1 MLNREYCVMVR
12 IQKISL
18 LFVLLLVTAFVQ
30 AQEKIGDLYYQI
42 DHEKGKAYVCPVPNT
57 GDALPPYSGTIV
69 IPATVTWPGTENIY
83 SVDSI
88 SASAFEGSNLTSIS
102 IPAVFRGI
110 GENAF
115 KDCTMEKV
123 YFSSFN
129 DILGIAFENNGN
141 PMARAEETWAGGV
154 KIGPELEI
162 TQDVKANAF
171 NGVTWLTKVTFTSRV
186 TKIGQYAFCNCTNLE
201 QIVSLGN
208 ISTIRQGAFQHC
220 EKLSKIGD
228 NNDIPAVIPATVTSV
243 EKEAFNQCHA
253 LTEVDIKAP
262 LVTLP
267 EGMFQTCTSLKKV
280 TLSSTTTTIGKSAFN
295 GCTSLTSF
303 PFQDNHIVEISESAF
318 QGCGFKTLTLPTS
331 LADPSPSGKA
341 IGLNAFKDCNNLT
354 DLTIPAVVS
363 QFSIDNYA
371 FASIN
376 NSYSLK
382 YIYSD
387 ADIVP
392 QATASSFGNNGE
404 NMPQLFCKEA
414 KLNDY
419 KGETPWS
426 SFNPTKIAKY
436 SITYVKDNNIENPV
450 VVPNIQA
457 GTTLSLIPLAVEDDW
472 TTPHGWFIKNSDGEF
487 ENAPEVMPASNLV
500 LYCYYT
506 TTYAYGDLKYSLR
519 SDTKEATILA
529 DESNKSLTGSLTIPS
544 AVTYKSNDYEII
556 AIEDEA
562 FKDAVNLTGVDLSG
576 ATNLTSIGKGI
587 FEGCKNLASV
597 TLPNTLTEISDNMF
611 YKCAALTGLTIPTS
625 VTKIGEKAFSESGI
639 VEITLPASITDM
651 GKSVFQACKS
661 LKKVTFA
668 SGTPLV
674 TLPDFTFESCVM
686 LESFPT
692 LPATVTTIGEK
703 AFSYCQGLTEIKL
716 DNIKTINSSA
726 FWHCEHLKVITLPTI
741 SNMGD
746 NAFNDCWSVEKI
758 TINTDN
764 APTVGNNPF
773 YVKEGKINAILF
785 VKDTI
790 NYQNAPWKLF
800 KKVYPIDPTVIPSD
814 EIEITL
820 SPKSYTYD
828 GNAKE
833 PEVTVKWIIEEQDPL
848 IIPAEEYTV
857 SYSNN
862 INAGTTATVTIT
874 DKAPGFYKIV
884 ESDTT
889 FTINKADVV
898 LGDLLEPKPAGKEN
912 LTYDDKALQLITAG
926 RLKNNVTGT
935 LEYSLDG
942 KTFKEEIPTGTDANT
957 YNVYYRVKGDDNH
970 NDSKISDPLTV
981 TIAPKELTSKE
992 LVITLSQ
999 DTYSYTGNE
1008 IKPGVTAVKYGDITF
1023 KEGVDYTVSYENN
1036 INAGTK
1042 ETQPK
1047 VIITDKAGG
1056 NYVVSGSKAFTINK
1070 VDVVLNDLL
1079 ETAPSAIALTFNGT
1093 AKAFNGTAQPLIKA
1107 GVLKD
1112 PQTGTLEYSQD
1123 GKTFSEEIPT
1133 GTDANT
1139 YKVYYRVM
1147 GDGNHNDSKNSDPLE
1162 VAIAPKELTSEE
1174 LEITLSPSSYTYDGS
1189 EKKPD
1194 VTVKFGD
1201 TEFIKD
1207 KDFTVSYK
1215 NHKYVGTAEAQPTV
1229 VITDKNGGNYIV
1241 SGSKTFTI
1249 KPAASSLKN
1258 KPTARNNT
1266 YDGTDLALLNTDGK
1280 SDTGK
1285 LQYSLSKDEESFS
1298 ETIPTGKNAGNYI
1311 VYYRVKGDANHS
1323 DSEIESVTATI
1334 APREANA
1341 LSLSQSSYTYDGGE
1355 IKPSVTVQWNNTTV
1369 PGSEYTVS
1377 YSNNKNAGIATVIVT
1392 DKEGGNFI
1400 VSARKTFTITQAP
1413 LTISANSYEI
1423 FEGEKLPEF
1432 TAKYDGF
1439 VKNETQAVLTSKPIF
1454 SCNATATSKPGD
1466 YTISVG
1472 GAKADNYKITHKSGK
1487 LTILALKFVSGGE
1500 SSKDE
1505 DDPATYKIIS
1515 TGKDVGTT
1523 PTVAIVDDKDVG
1535 GAFAIPEA
1543 VTYHNTNYK
1552 VTEINESAFENNK
1565 YLTEVSIPSSITS
1578 IGDKAFKG
1586 CSNLK
1591 SITVY
1596 ITTPISLAVAGTRG
1610 EETSSDGTSV
1620 FDGVD
1625 KTTCILYVPEA
1636 SVDLYKAAPVWM
1648 DFQNILPITETT
1660 GISVVNVT
1668 EGEPFDV
1675 YNLQGRK
1682 VKSRTTD
1689 LRGLPRGIYIIN
1701 GKKVAV
1707 K

>member
-1 MLNREYCVMVR
+1 MVR
-12 IQKISL
+12 IQRISL
-18 LFVLLLVTAFVQ
+18 LFVLLLVTTFANAQTFEVSYNNGAYIISYQYADSDHTMLKVYSCSLSTYAGAIDIPVEATIQDGGEHTLSVVSICENAF
-30 AQEKIGDLYYQI
+30 KNL
-42 DHEKGKAYVCPVPNT
+42 
-57 GDALPPYSGTIV
+57 S
-69 IPATVTWPGTENIY
+69 
-83 SVDSI
+83 
-88 SASAFEGSNLTSIS
+88 LTSIS
-102 IPAVFRGI
+102 IPSSVTSI

-651 GKSVFQACKS
+651 GNSVFLSCAS
-661 LKKVTFA
+661 LKKATFA
-668 SGTPLV
+668 SGMELNTN
-674 TLPDFTFESCVM
+674 TLPASTFERCVI
-686 LESFPT
+686 LESFT
-692 LPATVTTIGEK
+692 LPTTVTTIGEK
-703 AFSYCQGLTEIKL
+703 AFWYCHGLTEIKL
-716 DNIKTINSSA
+716 DNITTIYSSA
-726 FWHCEHLKVITLPTI
+726 FKNCNNLKVVTLPTI
-741 SNMGD
+741 TFLGD
-746 NAFNDCWSVEKI
+746 ESFNSSSIEKI
-758 TINTDN
+758 TINSN
-764 APTVGNNPF
+764 QAPTVVNNTNPF
-773 YVKEGKINAILF
+773 CVIDNKINAVLF
-785 VKDTI
+785 VKDI
-790 NYQNAPWKLF
+790 DKYENAPWTSF
-800 KKVYPIDPTVIPSD
+800 KKVYPIDPTVIPSN

-884 ESDTT
+884 EADTT

-1070 VDVVLNDLL
+1070 ADVVLKDLL
-1079 ETAPSAIALTFNGT
+1079 ETAPTAIALTFNGT
-1093 AKAFNGTAQPLIKA
+1093 AKSFTR
-1107 GVLKD
+1107 
-1112 PQTGTLEYSQD
+1112 
-1123 GKTFSEEIPT
+1123 IP
-1133 GTDANT
+1133 
-1139 YKVYYRVM
+1139 KQE
-1147 GDGNHNDSKNSDPLE
+1147 H
-1162 VAIAPKELTSEE
+1162 
-1174 LEITLSPSSYTYDGS
+1174 
-1189 EKKPD
+1189 
-1194 VTVKFGD
+1194 
-1201 TEFIKD
+1201 
-1207 KDFTVSYK
+1207 
-1215 NHKYVGTAEAQPTV
+1215 
-1229 VITDKNGGNYIV
+1229 
-1241 SGSKTFTI
+1241 
-1249 KPAASSLKN
+1249 
-1258 KPTARNNT
+1258 
-1266 YDGTDLALLNTDGK
+1266 
-1280 SDTGK
+1280 
-1285 LQYSLSKDEESFS
+1285 
-1298 ETIPTGKNAGNYI
+1298 
-1311 VYYRVKGDANHS
+1311 
-1323 DSEIESVTATI
+1323 
-1334 APREANA
+1334 
-1341 LSLSQSSYTYDGGE
+1341 
-1355 IKPSVTVQWNNTTV
+1355 
-1369 PGSEYTVS
+1369 
-1377 YSNNKNAGIATVIVT
+1377 
-1392 DKEGGNFI
+1392 
-1400 VSARKTFTITQAP
+1400 
-1413 LTISANSYEI
+1413 
-1423 FEGEKLPEF
+1423 
-1432 TAKYDGF
+1432 
-1439 VKNETQAVLTSKPIF
+1439 
-1454 SCNATATSKPGD
+1454 
-1466 YTISVG
+1466 
-1472 GAKADNYKITHKSGK
+1472 
-1487 LTILALKFVSGGE
+1487 
-1500 SSKDE
+1500 
-1505 DDPATYKIIS
+1505 
-1515 TGKDVGTT
+1515 
-1523 PTVAIVDDKDVG
+1523 
-1535 GAFAIPEA
+1535 
-1543 VTYHNTNYK
+1543 
-1552 VTEINESAFENNK
+1552 
-1565 YLTEVSIPSSITS
+1565 
-1578 IGDKAFKG
+1578 
-1586 CSNLK
+1586 
-1591 SITVY
+1591 
-1596 ITTPISLAVAGTRG
+1596 
-1610 EETSSDGTSV
+1610 
-1620 FDGVD
+1620 
-1625 KTTCILYVPEA
+1625 
-1636 SVDLYKAAPVWM
+1636 
-1648 DFQNILPITETT
+1648 
-1660 GISVVNVT
+1660 
-1668 EGEPFDV
+1668 
-1675 YNLQGRK
+1675 
-1682 VKSRTTD
+1682 
-1689 LRGLPRGIYIIN
+1689 
-1701 GKKVAV
+1701 
-1707 K
+1707 